1 MKQYSVKNKCFRDH
15 RKTRC
20 INPRCGKWV
29 ELYREKNCPDAV
41 CPLCGS
47 KQRAIVELC
56 SLRPENL
63 AAFSHLLHEAQPA
76 VSLSECRKQCRGIS
90 KDNPYRLQLAGRPER
105 INPLIQ
111 KWNLLGGTAVACLA
125 RETSRRPIVLLHSYN
140 RRHETEYASLL
151 YEAIQKSDH
160 ASLTFGETVEIL
172 HRINGEEKP
181 VRLCFVTD
189 FDRIDAWVDAWRKL
203 GGTAVRSG
211 EYRTVSRP
219 PMVRCRNT
227 WNEFASFFP

>member
-20 INPRCGKWV
+20 INPRYGKWV

-76 VSLSECRKQCRGIS
+76 VSLSECRKQCKGIS
-90 KDNPYRLQLAGRPER
+90 KDNPYRLQLAGRRNRMICITESWSHTMR
-105 INPLIQ
+105 KMKQ
-111 KWNLLGGTAVACLA
+111 KCL
-125 RETSRRPIVLLHSYN
+125 
-140 RRHETEYASLL
+140 
-151 YEAIQKSDH
+151 
-160 ASLTFGETVEIL
+160 
-172 HRINGEEKP
+172 
-181 VRLCFVTD
+181 
-189 FDRIDAWVDAWRKL
+189 
-203 GGTAVRSG
+203 SG
-211 EYRTVSRP
+211 
-219 PMVRCRNT
+219 
-227 WNEFASFFP
+227 FFPSALWSKLDPRKIL